1 MAIRLLDRD
10 TIEKITAG
18 EVIERPVSAVKELVE
33 NAIDAGSCGISVEIR
48 GGGAEYIRVSD
59 NGCGIPAEEVKLAF
73 TSHATSKLKNADEL
87 SSVLTMGFR
96 GEALPSISA
105 VAKVTLTTRTAGAEA
120 GVKICVEAGQ
130 ITSISEA
137 GCPEGTTV
145 EVRDMFFNVPVRRS
159 FMKKPA
165 YEQSLISE
173 LIERIA
179 LGNPLIAFRLTSQGK
194 ALIKTYGSGDV
205 VQTAAE
211 IYGKAWADSLR
222 RVNETEGAITLKGY
236 IGIGDQAQPTRARQ
250 CYFINGRLVSCRV
263 LSQALEEACRGRVT
277 IGRYPSCAL
286 NVTLPTA
293 LVDVNAHPG
302 KLEVRFRDEASFRLT
317 AQTLLARA
325 FAGERMMDALL
336 PKIEL
341 PPLKAQVELS
351 QSVPAKEEPCPE
363 KPKPA
368 ALDEVSAP
376 KAQSAFDYLRTLDID
391 AAPKAMVSEVR
402 EAPIGVLQQKASQ
415 PEKPVE
421 ATTASPV
428 PQQTTIAEAEL
439 NVPAYR
445 LIGVYLNTYILLEY
459 RQSLIMIDQ
468 HAAHERLNY
477 EKYTKA
483 LDEGV
488 ASQPLLLPVVL
499 ELGPRDR
506 AILQDSMDVLKD
518 AGYEIELFG
527 DGALRVTAVP
537 FIYGQG
543 DMRLLFTEMLDE
555 LKLLKNAEK
564 ERRLASVIQASCKH
578 AVKGGDRLSEAEIQS
593 LLEMMNASGAPPT
606 CPHGRPIIKVFTK
619 RSVEQMFKRLQ

>member
-1 MAIRLLDRD
+1 
-10 TIEKITAG
+10 
-18 EVIERPVSAVKELVE
+18 
-33 NAIDAGSCGISVEIR
+33 
-48 GGGAEYIRVSD
+48 
-59 NGCGIPAEEVKLAF
+59 
-73 TSHATSKLKNADEL
+73 
-87 SSVLTMGFR
+87 
-96 GEALPSISA
+96 
-105 VAKVTLTTRTAGAEA
+105 
-120 GVKICVEAGQ
+120 
-130 ITSISEA
+130 
-137 GCPEGTTV
+137 
-145 EVRDMFFNVPVRRS
+145 
-159 FMKKPA
+159 
-165 YEQSLISE
+165 
-173 LIERIA
+173 
-179 LGNPLIAFRLTSQGK
+179 
-194 ALIKTYGSGDV
+194 
-205 VQTAAE
+205 
-211 IYGKAWADSLR
+211 
-222 RVNETEGAITLKGY
+222 
-236 IGIGDQAQPTRARQ
+236 
-250 CYFINGRLVSCRV
+250 
-263 LSQALEEACRGRVT
+263 
-277 IGRYPSCAL
+277 
-286 NVTLPTA
+286 
-293 LVDVNAHPG
+293 
-302 KLEVRFRDEASFRLT
+302 
-317 AQTLLARA
+317 
-325 FAGERMMDALL
+325 MDALL

>member
-1 MAIRLLDRD
+1 M
-10 TIEKITAG
+10 
-18 EVIERPVSAVKELVE
+18 
-33 NAIDAGSCGISVEIR
+33 
-48 GGGAEYIRVSD
+48 
-59 NGCGIPAEEVKLAF
+59 
-73 TSHATSKLKNADEL
+73 
-87 SSVLTMGFR
+87 
-96 GEALPSISA
+96 
-105 VAKVTLTTRTAGAEA
+105 
-120 GVKICVEAGQ
+120 
-130 ITSISEA
+130 
-137 GCPEGTTV
+137 
-145 EVRDMFFNVPVRRS
+145 
-159 FMKKPA
+159 
-165 YEQSLISE
+165 
-173 LIERIA
+173 
-179 LGNPLIAFRLTSQGK
+179 
-194 ALIKTYGSGDV
+194 
-205 VQTAAE
+205 
-211 IYGKAWADSLR
+211 
-222 RVNETEGAITLKGY
+222 
-236 IGIGDQAQPTRARQ
+236 
-250 CYFINGRLVSCRV
+250 
-263 LSQALEEACRGRVT
+263 
-277 IGRYPSCAL
+277 
-286 NVTLPTA
+286 
-293 LVDVNAHPG
+293 
-302 KLEVRFRDEASFRLT
+302 
-317 AQTLLARA
+317 
-325 FAGERMMDALL
+325 
-336 PKIEL
+336 
-341 PPLKAQVELS
+341 
-351 QSVPAKEEPCPE
+351 
-363 KPKPA
+363 
-368 ALDEVSAP
+368 
-376 KAQSAFDYLRTLDID
+376 
-391 AAPKAMVSEVR
+391 
-402 EAPIGVLQQKASQ
+402 QQKASQ